1 MTRTMKVTGTGK
13 LSVKPDTTVLMITA
27 EATCPD
33 YEMAVS
39 RSAAETK
46 LLKMVMK
53 KAGLNPDDLK
63 TTSFSI
69 DTEYES
75 YRDNRDNYRK
85 RFVGYQYEHYTKIS
99 FPNDNQ
105 QLGRVLAELAESGL
119 DVTFTIRHTV
129 KDVDAVKD
137 ALLAKAV
144 ENSKNRAEI
153 LAKAAGV
160 RLGNI
165 ETIDYSWGEMNIY
178 TNTVDRMVLADA
190 VYEGASSYNI
200 DIDPDDI
207 DVQDTVT
214 IVWEIEK

>member
-1 MTRTMKVTGTGK
+1 M
-13 LSVKPDTTVLMITA
+13 
-27 EATCPD
+27 
-33 YEMAVS
+33 
-39 RSAAETK
+39 
-46 LLKMVMK
+46 
-53 KAGLNPDDLK
+53 
-63 TTSFSI
+63 
-69 DTEYES
+69 
-75 YRDNRDNYRK
+75 
-85 RFVGYQYEHYTKIS
+85 
-99 FPNDNQ
+99 
-105 QLGRVLAELAESGL
+105 
-119 DVTFTIRHTV
+119 TFTIRHTV

-160 RLGNI
+160 QLGNI